1 MRAPLVIGTIGI
13 VILLAMFGGCAVA
26 DLDMCKTAAAMCDKP
41 AAKQKQHARRHV
53 RRTTSAAE
61 RRAEPMPT
69 PERPSPVIPT
79 PRDEVVP
86 TGGPEVRPTDGPPDG
101 VAR

>member
-53 RRTTSAAE
+53 RGRRRPRSAGQNQC
-61 RRAEPMPT
+61 RHQNGR
-69 PERPSPVIPT
+69 
-79 PRDEVVP
+79 VP
-86 TGGPEVRPTDGPPDG
+86 
-101 VAR
+101 